1 MSSKAFATRFPTSLS
16 RTMTLRT
23 RISQLTREMMIL
35 GFLASKAL
43 KKSSEIQTNLLT
55 IFSQPTSTRV
65 KIVVVNKVKRAK
77 RVKDMNKDSNY
88 LAIDRLLTQ
97 HLLIKRMVLVLP
109 SK

>member
-16 RTMTLRT
+16 RRMTLLT
-23 RISQLTREMMIL
+23 RIFQLTREMMIL

-43 KKSSEIQTNLLT
+43 KKLSEIQTNLLT
-55 IFSQPTSTRV
+55 IFYQPTSTRV

-77 RVKDMNKDSNY
+77 RVKDMNKDSSY
-88 LAIDRLLTQ
+88 LAIDRLPTQ